1 MKILILNAGS
11 SSLKYKLF
19 NKKIET
25 LADGLMERIGQN
37 GETKNHSDALKK
49 ALDHLKKTGVIT
61 SLKEITAVGHRVVH
75 GGDMFKNP
83 VRINAKVEKQI
94 KSLFKLAPLH
104 NPHNL
109 KVIESC
115 SKTLKKIPQVAVFDT
130 AFHESLPEKAFI
142 YPLPYNLYKKDK
154 IRKYGFHGTSHA
166 YVSNQTAKLL
176 KKKKTRIVVCHLGNG
191 SSVSAVL
198 NGKSV
203 DTSMGFT
210 PLEGIPMGTRSGDI
224 DPAIPLFLIK
234 KLNRTPEQVDE
245 ILNKKSGLL
254 GISNLSS
261 DMRDLWANNKKP
273 GPKLALEV
281 LCYRLAKYIASYTV
295 PLQGLDAITFTG
307 GIGEHAHYIRTKTCE
322 NLKHLGIKLD
332 QKLNKKDN
340 IVISDKTS
348 KVKIFVIPTDEEKQI
363 AIETIKIVK

>member
-1 MKILILNAGS
+1 MKILVLNAGS
-11 SSLKYKLF
+11 SSLKYELF
-19 NKKIET
+19 NKKLET
-25 LADGLMERIGQN
+25 IADGLIERIGQT
-37 GETKNHSDALKK
+37 GATKNHGDGLKK
-49 ALDHLKKTGVIT
+49 ALDQLIETQAIANIN
-61 SLKEITAVGHRVVH
+61 EIKAVGHRVVH
-75 GGDMFKNP
+75 GGDKFKRP
-83 VRINAKVEKQI
+83 VKINANVKKQI
-94 KSLFKLAPLH
+94 KNLIKLAPLH

-115 SKTLKKIPQVAVFDT
+115 SKILKSIPQVAVFDT
-130 AFHESLPEKAFI
+130 AFHESLPEKTFI
-142 YPLPYNLYKKDK
+142 YPLPYNLYKKEK

-166 YVSNQTAKLL
+166 YVSNQTSKIL

-234 KLNRTPEQVDE
+234 KLNKTPEQVDD

-254 GISNLSS
+254 GISNFSS

-307 GIGEHAHYIRTKTCE
+307 GIGEHANYIRTKTCE

-363 AIETIKIVK
+363 AMETIKIIK